1 MNLLLNLLL
10 GVTKPQ
16 PWFVS
21 TSSAD
26 NGRLAFRGN
35 GRVSCPIHHR
45 RVRHRRT
52 SGRASGRCLRPLD
65 RPDRHGQLDCD
76 PSNSHNLVG
85 LPNRIASPRG
95 FLPRGLSGRLSA
107 RLARVLAALRVGA
120 GIVQPLTRAAFG
132 GRRRK
137 AAVGHLTEF
146 TNVGLQELGRTA
158 APGQKRSSERFSHSR
173 HSVRIIITYAD
184 RQPRR
189 TDHESS
195 SYGAAA
201 YSANFSNTD

>member
-1 MNLLLNLLL
+1 MD
-10 GVTKPQ
+10 G
-16 PWFVS
+16 
-21 TSSAD
+21 
-26 NGRLAFRGN
+26 LAFRGN

-52 SGRASGRCLRPLD
+52 SGRASRRCLRPLD
-65 RPDRHGQLDCD
+65 RPDRHVQLDRD
-76 PSNSHNLVG
+76 PSNSQNLVG

-158 APGQKRSSERFSHSR
+158 APGQLQTVRVITTAVRSLYLSGPTGRF
-173 HSVRIIITYAD
+173 T
-184 RQPRR
+184 RQAG
-189 TDHESS
+189 EI
-195 SYGAAA
+195 G
-201 YSANFSNTD
+201 NV